1 MRKLTRLMRIEESI
15 VNEIEVLAKEMHA
28 SVTWTTEYLL
38 RQQLAR
44 IAKENNAE
52 DNN

>member
-1 MRKLTRLMRIEESI
+1 MRKLTRLMRIEESL

-28 SVTWTTEYLL
+28 STTWTTEYLL
-38 RQQLAR
+38 RQQLER

-52 DNN
+52 DKD

>member
-1 MRKLTRLMRIEESI
+1 MRKLTRLMRIEESL

-38 RQQLAR
+38 RQQLKR
-44 IAKENNAE
+44 IAKENNTE
-52 DNN
+52 DKN

>member
-1 MRKLTRLMRIEESI
+1 MRKLTRLMQIEQSL

-38 RQQLAR
+38 RQQLKR